1 MTEETHSGRSSRRAF
16 LTTAA
21 GLGAA
26 SLAGC
31 SGNGT
36 GGDGGGSDSTSTESG
51 ANEDTDAANGG
62 GGGSDETLKIGYSN
76 FTNGIPFEVMVRKAI
91 EWYAADKDDIELVST
106 AGDGST
112 SQQISDCRNLLRQG
126 IDGLIMTPADSNG
139 TAVIAEEADVPVF
152 SADIPVNSEQI
163 GMHVGVDQMKY
174 GRAGAQ
180 ALIEAMEQ
188 SWSDVDEYQVLE
200 VQMTQDN
207 SNSVLRSRAFNNVI
221 SESDVATVT
230 EKIVISGFS
239 ASEVASKVSSW
250 LQSDPELH
258 GAFGN
263 WAGGPQGVMTALEQQ
278 DMKVP
283 RGEDGHIPIA
293 SLDANAS
300 IIDALKNGFVDRVA
314 DQPVMFYGPLALRYM
329 EQYLR
334 NGESALPEIGSTVT
348 TDDVTITG
356 GQHQG
361 VDVWQNQ
368 HWAPAEVR
376 EFITFDREPLDSPF
390 LTTSIPIITEDNA
403 DEPFLWGNI
412 TRKV

>member
-1 MTEETHSGRSSRRAF
+1 MTEYAQSECTSRRVF
-16 LTTAA
+16 LTTAV

-31 SGNGT
+31 SGSGS
-36 GGDGGGSDSTSTESG
+36 GGDGGDSGITSTESDID
-51 ANEDTDAANGG
+51 ADTDTASS
-62 GGGSDETLKIGYSN
+62 GSGETLKIGYSN
-76 FTNGIPFEVMVRKAI
+76 FTNGIPFEVMVRKGI
-91 EWYAADKDDIELVST
+91 EWYAADKDDIELIST

-112 SQQISDCRNLLRQG
+112 SKQISDCRNLLRQG

-174 GRAGAQ
+174 GRTGAQ
-180 ALIEAMEQ
+180 ALIQAMEQ
-188 SWSDVDEYQVLE
+188 SWSDVDEYEVLE

-221 SESDVATVT
+221 SESDVATRT

-263 WAGGPQGVMTALEQQ
+263 WAGGPQGVMTAFEQQ
-278 DMKVP
+278 DMKLSK
-283 RGEDGHIPIA
+283 GEDGHIPIA

-300 IIDALKNGFVDRVA
+300 IIDALKNGYVDRVA
-314 DQPVMFYGPLALRYM
+314 DQPVMFYGALGLQYM
-329 EQYLR
+329 EAYLR

-348 TDDVTITG
+348 TDSMSITG
-356 GQHQG
+356 GQHKG
-361 VDVWQNQ
+361 VDVWQKQ
-368 HWAPAEVR
+368 LWAPAEVR
-376 EFITFDREPLDSPF
+376 EFIIFDREPLDSPF
-390 LTTSIPIITEDNA
+390 LTTQVPVITEDNA
-403 DEPFLWGNI
+403 DAPYLWGNI

>member
-1 MTEETHSGRSSRRAF
+1 MTENTPSERASRRVF

-21 GLGAA
+21 GLGAV

-31 SGNGT
+31 SGNGS
-36 GGDGGGSDSTSTESG
+36 GGDGGDSGSTSTES
-51 ANEDTDAANGG
+51 DTDGATDTESSS
-62 GGGSDETLKIGYSN
+62 SDSGETLKIGYSN

-139 TAVIAEEADVPVF
+139 TAVIPEEADVPVF

-174 GRAGAQ
+174 GRTGAQ
-180 ALIEAMEQ
+180 ALIEAMKQ
-188 SWSDVDEYQVLE
+188 TWSDVDEYKVLE

-263 WAGGPQGVMTALEQQ
+263 WAGGPQGVMTAFEQQ

-283 RGEDGHIPIA
+283 RSEDGHIPIA

-300 IIDALKNGFVDRVA
+300 IIDALKNGYVDRVA
-314 DQPVMFYGPLALRYM
+314 DQPVMFYGPLALHYM
-329 EQYLR
+329 EEYLR
-334 NGESALPEIGSTVT
+334 NDESALPDIGNTVT
-348 TDDVTITG
+348 TDSVTITG

-361 VDVWQNQ
+361 VDVWQDQ

-376 EFITFDREPLDSPF
+376 EFITFDREPLNSPF
-390 LTTSIPIITEDNA
+390 LTTQVPVITEDNA
-403 DEPFLWGNI
+403 DAPFLWGNI